1 MYRVNK
7 SEQKWRDFVKKEHGW
22 MVYKSPKDGF
32 IEVMCSNCKRTL
44 DRRSRI
50 PDACPYCGMR
60 MVDKKDM
67 N

>member
-1 MYRVNK
+1 MYGVNK
-7 SEQKWRDFVKKEHGW
+7 SEQNRRYFMKKEDGW
-22 MVYKSPKDGF
+22 MVFKSPKDGF

-50 PDACPYCGMR
+50 PDVCPYCGMR
-60 MVDKKDM
+60 MVDKKNM